1 MNKNRNEALRASRI
15 GVFAGLYA
23 VTSLVPISVFIGA
36 SSLLSLNLIVTPAI
50 AILLTP
56 IEAGAAALI
65 GGLLA
70 LWIAPWQ
77 AMFGPTTVLLPFAG
91 AFFGSMLFHKRRIG
105 SPLAGIFLTVV
116 VLSYLASRSEFPY
129 WIAPH
134 IVAIILAGV
143 SVFSTPLKIRVPL
156 NAFVATMCEQAA
168 MLVQAVY
175 VLELP
180 AVVFITAFPFMLYE
194 RLIATVGASIV
205 VLGFSKFAPKYFHVL
220 IEFNK
225 ACR

>member
-1 MNKNRNEALRASRI
+1 MNKNQNAALKASRI

-23 VTSLVPISVFIGA
+23 VTSLIPISVFVGA
-36 SSLLSLNLIVTPAI
+36 SSLLSLNLIITPAI

-56 IEAGAAALI
+56 IEAGVAALI

-77 AMFGPTTVLLPFAG
+77 AMFGLTTVLLPFAG
-91 AFFGSMLFHKRRIG
+91 AFFGSMMFHKRRIG
-105 SPLAGIFLTVV
+105 SPLAAIFLAAVAV
-116 VLSYLASRSEFPY
+116 SYLTSRSQFPY

-143 SVFSTPLKIRVPL
+143 SVFSTPLKIRVTV
-156 NAFVATMCEQAA
+156 NAFVATMCEQAV

-175 VLELP
+175 VLQLP
-180 AVVFITAFPFMLYE
+180 SVVFMTAFPLMIYE
-194 RLIATVGASIV
+194 RVIGTIGATFIV
-205 VLGFSKFAPKYFHVL
+205 FGLARFVPMYFKGIFSKSGVGK
-220 IEFNK
+220 
-225 ACR
+225 

>member
-1 MNKNRNEALRASRI
+1 MNRNRNAALRASRI
-15 GVFAGLYA
+15 GVFAGLYT
-23 VTSLVPISVFIGA
+23 VISLIPISVFIGA

-65 GGLLA
+65 GGLLG

-91 AFFGSMLFHKRRIG
+91 AFFGSIVFHKRKIG
-105 SPLAGIFLTVV
+105 SPLASIFLAVV
-116 VLSYLASRSEFPY
+116 VMTYLVARSEFPY

-143 SVFSTPLKIRVPL
+143 SVFGTSLKVRVPL

-168 MLVQAVY
+168 MLVQAMF
-175 VLELP
+175 VLQLP
-180 AVVFITAFPFMLYE
+180 SVVFMTAFPLMIYE
-194 RLIATVGASIV
+194 RVIGTIGGTL
-205 VLGFSKFAPKYFHVL
+205 LCYVL
-220 IEFNK
+220 ISFIQPTIFQN
-225 ACR
+225 

>member
-1 MNKNRNEALRASRI
+1 MNKNRNAALRASRI

-23 VTSLVPISVFIGA
+23 VTSLIPISVFIGA
-36 SSLLSLNLIVTPAI
+36 SSLLSLNLIITPAI
-50 AILLTP
+50 AILLIP

-77 AMFGPTTVLLPFAG
+77 AMFGPTTILLPFAG
-91 AFFGSMLFHKRRIG
+91 AFFGSMVFHKKKIG
-105 SPLAGIFLTVV
+105 SPLAAIFLTTVA
-116 VLSYLASRSEFPY
+116 LFYLTSRSDFPY
-129 WIAPH
+129 WVVPH

-180 AVVFITAFPFMLYE
+180 SIVFLTAFPLMLCE
-194 RLIATVGASIV
+194 RIVGTLGASAIIYGLSKSSPSF
-205 VLGFSKFAPKYFHVL
+205 LGFSSS
-220 IEFNK
+220 E
-225 ACR
+225 R

>member
-1 MNKNRNEALRASRI
+1 M

-23 VTSLVPISVFIGA
+23 ATSLIPISVFIGA
-36 SSLLSLNLIVTPAI
+36 SSLLSLNLIITPAI

-56 IEAGAAALI
+56 KEAGGAALI

-70 LWIAPWQ
+70 LWMAPWQ

-91 AFFGSMLFHKRRIG
+91 AFFGSMVFHKWRIG
-105 SPLAGIFLTVV
+105 SPMAAIFLAAV
-116 VLSYLASRSEFPY
+116 VLAYLSSRSEFPY

-134 IVAIILAGV
+134 IVAIILVGV
-143 SVFSTPLKIRVPL
+143 LIFSTPLKIRFPL
-156 NAFVATMCEQAA
+156 NAFVATMCEQAS

-180 AVVFITAFPFMLYE
+180 VGVFLTAFPFMLYE
-194 RLIATVGASIV
+194 RIIATVGASVIV
-205 VLGFSKFAPKYFHVL
+205 LSLYKILPAYFNL
-220 IEFNK
+220 KQFNK
-225 ACR
+225 SRRQTKFG